1 MRRESFRLLRPKVLR
16 GRSDAPVPPLPGT
29 TAPAVA
35 QGREEQRAELRP
47 LGVATVDEWL
57 GGGLRLAGLHEV
69 HAAEPVDIA
78 SALSFALLLG
88 QGGGGDAADRA
99 LIWIR
104 LDKAG
109 VPYGP
114 GLVDL
119 GLDPAAISIVQ
130 PSDDRAALRAM
141 LDAMRSGSARAVLLE
156 LAGRQPLLDLTA
168 TRRLVL
174 AAERSG
180 TMALIVRSR
189 ADPVPSAAHSRWQ
202 VASAPS
208 RPLEAGAPGLP
219 AFALTLLR
227 QRGGR
232 DGLHIVLEWNRDTAC
247 FREPDA
253 APLSGASPAVAT
265 GGSGVDPASRV
276 A

>member
-1 MRRESFRLLRPKVLR
+1 MRRESFRLLRPNALR

-29 TAPAVA
+29 TAPAAA
-35 QGREEQRAELRP
+35 QGREERRA
-47 LGVATVDEWL
+47 LGVAALDDWL

-69 HAAEPVDIA
+69 HAAEPADIA

-88 QGGGGDAADRA
+88 QGGCEDAASRA

-130 PSDDRAALRAM
+130 PADERAALRAM

-180 TMALIVRSR
+180 TMALIVRSG
-189 ADPVPSAAHSRWQ
+189 AEAAPSAAHSRWQ

-227 QRGGR
+227 HRGGR

-247 FREPDA
+247 FSEPDA
-253 APLSGASPAVAT
+253 APLSGASPAVAV
-265 GGSGVDPASRV
+265 GGSGADPASR
-276 A
+276 AA

>member
-1 MRRESFRLLRPKVLR
+1 MRRESFRLLRPAALR
-16 GRSDAPVPPLPGT
+16 GRPDAPVPPLPGT
-29 TAPAVA
+29 TAPALG
-35 QGREEQRAELRP
+35 QGREERRA
-47 LGVATVDEWL
+47 LGVAEVDDWL
-57 GGGLRLAGLHEV
+57 GGGLKLAGLHEI
-69 HAAEPVDIA
+69 HADSADFA
-78 SALSFALLLG
+78 SAIGFALLLG
-88 QGGGGDAADRA
+88 QGGAEEQPGA

-104 LDKAG
+104 LAKTG

-114 GLVDL
+114 GLLDMGV
-119 GLDPAAISIVQ
+119 DPAAISIVQ
-130 PSDDRAALRAM
+130 PVDERAALRAM
-141 LDAMRSGSARAVLLE
+141 LDTMRSGAARAVLLE

-180 TMALIVRSR
+180 TMALLVRTGAEPS
-189 ADPVPSAAHSRWQ
+189 ASAAHSRWR

-227 QRGGR
+227 HRGGR
-232 DGLHIVLEWNRDTAC
+232 DGLHIVLEWNRDTAS
-247 FREPDA
+247 FS

-265 GGSGVDPASRV
+265 GGSGADPASR
-276 A
+276 AA